1 AAGDSF
7 CPASDL
13 WSLGA
18 TLYAAVE
25 GRPPFSRGAAIPT
38 LAAVLTDAPDPY
50 QRAGPLADLLT
61 GLLTKNPE
69 TRFDAAQTRQHLRHV
84 AGLWPHDQ
92 NTAPAT
98 STHLPA
104 DTTAPSLPETTPR
117 SDMKTPSSARV

>member
-25 GRPPFSRGAAIPT
+25 GRPPFSRSAAIPT

-50 QRAGPLADLLT
+50 QRAGPLANLLT

-69 TRFDAAQTRQHLRHV
+69 TRFDAAQTHRHLRYV
-84 AGLWPHDQ
+84 TKLWPRDP
-92 NTAPAT
+92 APDA
-98 STHLPA
+98 SAHLLT
-104 DTTAPSLPETTPR
+104 DTTAPSLPETSPH
-117 SDMKTPSSARV
+117 SGMKQPS